1 MRNELADSFQEK
13 LEGAVS
19 VDDQES
25 AVRVEIYQK
34 SELLVCAYV
43 LLSEEI
49 LGDEGS
55 ILLLVEIPG
64 CFDVDGRVGLS
75 IEEHF
80 NAVMHVGLGAL

>member
-19 VDDQES
+19 VDEES

-34 SELLVCAYV
+34 SELLVCAYI

-49 LGDEGS
+49 LGDGAA
-55 ILLLVEIPG
+55 
-64 CFDVDGRVGLS
+64 FFFLS
-75 IEEHF
+75 RSLD
-80 NAVMHVGLGAL
+80 AST